1 MMRRRDETLLEAG
14 WCLVTPETVL
24 PGLRLV
30 FGDTELSRAYPGF
43 VIGRDAALCDRVID
57 DATISQRHCRF
68 SAREQRLLV
77 EDLNSLNG
85 TRIDG
90 RELAPFRPVA
100 VDDGATLLLGRLR
113 LAVQRIAP
121 GGGVR

>member
-1 MMRRRDETLLEAG
+1 MMRRSDETLLEAG
-14 WCLVTPETVL
+14 WCLVAPEAVF

-30 FGDTELSRAYPGF
+30 FGDTELSRAYPGL
-43 VIGRDAALCDRVID
+43 VIGRDAALCDRVIG

-85 TRIDG
+85 TRVGTRD
-90 RELAPFRPVA
+90 LAPFRPLA
-100 VDDGATLLLGRLR
+100 IDDGASLVLGRLK
-113 LAVQRIAP
+113 LVVQRVAP
-121 GGGVR
+121 GGRLR

>member
-1 MMRRRDETLLEAG
+1 MMRRDEETLLEAG
-14 WCLVTPETVL
+14 WCLVAPERVF

-30 FGDTELSRAYPGF
+30 FGDTELSRAYPGL

-57 DATISQRHCRF
+57 DATISHRHCRF

-85 TRIDG
+85 TRIG
-90 RELAPFRPVA
+90 TRELAPFRPA
-100 VDDGATLLLGRLR
+100 AIEDGATLLLGRLK
-113 LAVQRIAP
+113 LVVQRISP
-121 GGGVR
+121 GGRLP